1 MSVMNKI
8 YIGFDASN
16 YTTSVGAVSSDL
28 CVNEREILKVP
39 QGTKGLRQSDALF
52 LHIKN
57 MPDIYKRACGK
68 IDTKNIKAVG
78 VSTRPRSVEGS
89 YMPVF
94 LAGIM
99 QAKAVSDTLGVPL
112 YEFSHQDGHIMAGI
126 FSSGLKLDDEPF
138 LSVHMSG
145 GTTEILKTRYNG
157 YNFDCEIIGG
167 TKDISAGKA
176 VDRVGVFAG
185 LNFPCGAEL
194 DRISKAS
201 TEKIKLP
208 VSVDGGFFNFSGLE
222 TKACQTLKIKRI
234 EDVAQG
240 VFSAISE
247 TLFKALTYC
256 AETTGIKKILI
267 AGGVASNSKIR
278 EDLAEI
284 PNAEVFFASPE
295 LSSDNAVGIALCTAV
310 KGGLNLGG

>member
-1 MSVMNKI
+1 MNKI
-8 YIGFDASN
+8 YIGFDTSN
-16 YTTSVGAVSSDL
+16 YTTSVGVVSSDF
-28 CVNEREILKVP
+28 CINERKLLEVP

-57 MPDIYKRACGK
+57 MPDIYKNATSK
-68 IDTKNIKAVG
+68 IDTKGIKAVG

-94 LAGIM
+94 LAGVM
-99 QAKAVSDTLGVPL
+99 HARAVSDTLEVPL

-145 GTTEILKTRYNG
+145 GTTEILKTKYNG

-167 TKDISAGKA
+167 TKDISAGKV

-185 LNFPCGAEL
+185 LSFPCGKEL
-194 DRISKAS
+194 DRISGKS
-201 TEKIKLP
+201 KEKIKLP
-208 VSVDGGFFNFSGLE
+208 VCTHGGFFNFSGLE
-222 TKACQTLKIKRI
+222 TKACSMLKEKKL

-240 VFSAISE
+240 VFSAISR
-247 TLFKALTYC
+247 TLYEALSFC
-256 AETTGIKKILI
+256 VESSGIRKILI

-278 EDLAEI
+278 EDLEKITGAK
-284 PNAEVFFASPE
+284 VFFASPE
-295 LSSDNAVGIALCTAV
+295 LSCDNAVGIALCAENAEKRRV
-310 KGGLNLGG
+310 